1 MRSQVSAVLSCV
13 EAVQAVA
20 ETTSPAAI
28 RAVASF
34 FMGPSV
40 VD

>member
-1 MRSQVSAVLSCV
+1 VSWF

-28 RAVASF
+28 KAVASF